1 MSNILIPKEKM
12 TAYER
17 WELASFDPHPADN
30 AEAVAALAELES
42 LRQKARDEG
51 YSQGHEAGHDEGHE
65 TGHAEGYAEGYESGM
80 KQARIDA
87 LQMHTLLQNI
97 DEALNQLD
105 EQLAQS
111 LLDLAL
117 QIAHKMTGA
126 ALQVNPE
133 IILKI
138 VNDAIN
144 SLPHFN
150 QNAHL
155 LLHPDDA
162 ELVKNQM
169 GEQLAHAGWKLF
181 PDKRISRG
189 GCRVETAHSHIDATT
204 EMRWQRIVEAIG
216 QDKSWMT

>member
-1 MSNILIPKEKM
+1 MGTGTGVRSGSDKALGDDAAHLDINVVLQDGI
-12 TAYER
+12 
-17 WELASFDPHPADN
+17 DN
-30 AEAVAALAELES
+30 LDRRLDAAVFP
-42 LRQKARDEG
+42 D
-51 YSQGHEAGHDEGHE
+51 D
-65 TGHAEGYAEGYESGM
+65 
-80 KQARIDA
+80 
-87 LQMHTLLQNI
+87 
-97 DEALNQLD
+97 
-105 EQLAQS
+105 
-111 LLDLAL
+111 
-117 QIAHKMTGA
+117 GA